1 MTFSETRDQSR
12 RDHAIIWIAVF
23 RLAKGALLI
32 AVAIG
37 ALKLLHHDV
46 GDTLTQMVRSLRAD
60 PDNRFVHKGLV
71 KLGGLDDRKLEE
83 ISAGSFI
90 YAALLL
96 TEGTGLLLR
105 KRWAEYFTIIMTAS
119 LLPLELYELFEKFT
133 AVRAVVILINAAI
146 VVYLVVRLRRHR
158 AQSR

>member
-1 MTFSETRDQSR
+1 MTFSDTRDQSP
-12 RDHAIIWIAVF
+12 RDRAIIWIAVF
-23 RLAKGALLI
+23 RLVKGALLI

-46 GDTLTQMVRSLRAD
+46 ADTLTQMVQSLRAD
-60 PDNRFVHKGLV
+60 PDNRFIHKGLT

-83 ISAGSFI
+83 ISVGSFI

-96 TEGTGLLLR
+96 TEGTGLMLR
-105 KRWAEYFTIIMTAS
+105 KRWAEYFTVIMTAS
-119 LLPLELYELFEKFT
+119 LLPLELYELLEKFT
-133 AVRAVVILINAAI
+133 AVRAIVIVINAAI